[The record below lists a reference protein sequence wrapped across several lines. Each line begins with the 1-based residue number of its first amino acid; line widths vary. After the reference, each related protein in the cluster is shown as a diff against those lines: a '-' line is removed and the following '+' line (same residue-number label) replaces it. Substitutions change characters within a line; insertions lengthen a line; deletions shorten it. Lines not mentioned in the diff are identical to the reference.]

1 MPRHMIPALLALLL
15 PLGACASTHTSLW
28 SSTYA
33 GGVSTMGLEG
43 ENPRVS
49 VENLGPGVLRVRF
62 LDGGGETLAEVT
74 LKRGETTDLQRGS
87 TCVVFEGI
95 DELDANWVVRAWE
108 TRSMILD

>member
-1 MPRHMIPALLALLL
+1 MPRHLIPVLLALLI
-15 PLGACASTHTSLW
+15 PLGACTSTHTSLW

-33 GGVSTMGLEG
+33 GGVSTMDLEG

-49 VENLGPGVLRVRF
+49 VENLGPGILRVRF
-62 LDGGGETLAEVT
+62 LDDAGETLAEIT
-74 LKRGETTDLQRGS
+74 LNKGETTDLQWGT

-95 DELDANWVVRAWE
+95 DEFDANWVVRAWE